1 MKTTDADAHIFC
13 RDDRP
18 VFRIIIYCLSLAFA
32 VMVASLEALR
42 PSPNG
47 FAFQVSWRTWLTFFI
62 GAAFFVMCFKMIFLS
77 PSKKRRVAAL
87 VPVVMTGF
95 AGFLYPLRFVPAEKH
110 GALFL
115 GLGLA
120 VCFLSAIG
128 GMLYAISRFLNADER
143 KGE

>member
-1 MKTTDADAHIFC
+1 MKATDAEEHIFGS
-13 RDDRP
+13 DDRP

-32 VMVASLEALR
+32 VLIASLEALR

-47 FAFQVSWRTWLTFFI
+47 FAFEVTWRTWLTFVI
-62 GAAFFVMCFKMIFLS
+62 GAAFFVLCFKTIFLS
-77 PSKKRRVAAL
+77 PSKKRRITAMA
-87 VPVVMTGF
+87 PVVMTGF
-95 AGFLYPLRFVPAEKH
+95 AGFLYPIRFVPPEKH

-120 VCFLSAIG
+120 VCFLSTIG
-128 GMLYAISRFLNADER
+128 GMMYAISRFLNADER